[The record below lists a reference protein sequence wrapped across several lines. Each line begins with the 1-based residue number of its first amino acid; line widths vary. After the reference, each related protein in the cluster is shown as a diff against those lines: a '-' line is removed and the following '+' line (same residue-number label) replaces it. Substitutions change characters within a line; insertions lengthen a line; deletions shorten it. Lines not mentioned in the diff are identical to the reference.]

1 MGDSENDSSNLKQ
14 SLNEE
19 PFNEA
24 EYKAGKV
31 KIFILS
37 VTFMLLFSAFGSAQ
51 NLVSTLYSNY
61 NNLGIYSLMLLY
73 VVFAFAS
80 LFANEVISRFNY
92 KPIFVISSLGYTS
105 YIAAGI
111 LVSLCDGE
119 SESGVC
125 SETVIYAAVLV
136 GASLCGYSASL
147 IWIA

>member
-1 MGDSENDSSNLKQ
+1 
-14 SLNEE
+14 
-19 PFNEA
+19 
-24 EYKAGKV
+24 
-31 KIFILS
+31 
-37 VTFMLLFSAFGSAQ
+37 
-51 NLVSTLYSNY
+51 
-61 NNLGIYSLMLLY
+61 MLLY